1 LIFSLLKIRKKTA
14 ANISS
19 IVIALASL
27 WGLAMWQNISREEI
41 LRLLWSTLLMLGVIV
56 VCAILLITIF
66 KLLSHLLQKIMSR
79 DHDDQ

>member
-1 LIFSLLKIRKKTA
+1 MIFSLLKIRKKTA
-14 ANISS
+14 ATISS
-19 IVIALASL
+19 IAIALASL

-41 LRLLWSTLLMLGVIV
+41 LSLLWSTLLMLGVIV

-66 KLLSHLLQKIMSR
+66 KLLSRLLQKIMSR